1 VTRKKE
7 PLLLMTQA
15 TPVSPVPDHE
25 AVHKVFEAYLGKLG
39 LRQTKQRR
47 IILDA
52 VLALGSHVD
61 AEAISR
67 EARSL
72 DDSIGLATVYRSL
85 QLMTGAGILVERK
98 FDKERAHFELSDT
111 LVQHH
116 DHFICTTCGKI
127 VEFYDEDLENLQEKI
142 AERLGFRLT
151 DHRVDLFGNC
161 GGTCGFRETED
172 KAK

>member
-1 VTRKKE
+1 
-7 PLLLMTQA
+7 MTQT

-25 AVHKVFEAYLGKLG
+25 AVHKVFESYLEKLG

-47 IILDA
+47 IILNA
-52 VLALGSHVD
+52 VLSLGAHVD

-67 EARSL
+67 EARNL

-85 QLMTGAGILVERK
+85 QLMMGAGILVERK

-127 VEFYDEDLENLQEKI
+127 VEFFDEELEDLQVKI

-151 DHRVDLFGNC
+151 DHRMDLFGDC
-161 GGTCGFRETED
+161 GGTCGFEEQGDQT
-172 KAK
+172 K